1 MQRSH
6 LNDYCKTGF
15 KWKINERGNV
25 ISWSFQ
31 GSERMGLGAMIQ
43 FFSLAFRHGE
53 SGRISF
59 EHEKGLLLNQ
69 QSVVKV
75 NNQSTIMF
83 GRLITTLTTSE
94 TFTKQGAGEPVRGKA
109 WAENIHPVL
118 WAVSGQNPDP
128 SVRISH
134 SPSTLSFSWT
144 NND

>member
-1 MQRSH
+1 
-6 LNDYCKTGF
+6 
-15 KWKINERGNV
+15 
-25 ISWSFQ
+25 
-31 GSERMGLGAMIQ
+31 MGLGAMIQ
-43 FFSLAFRHGE
+43 FFSLAFGHGE

-109 WAENIHPVL
+109 
-118 WAVSGQNPDP
+118 
-128 SVRISH
+128 
-134 SPSTLSFSWT
+134 
-144 NND
+144 